1 MSVQA
6 NDPRDQWSVF
16 HFSQANSAG
25 DGQDDVPALLRRVA
39 DTIEERGEIDVM
51 DITFEKEITAEGPWP
66 SLTVY
71 YHRRDLQSSD

>member
-1 MSVQA
+1 MNVPA

-16 HFSQANSAG
+16 HFSQANPEG

-39 DTIEERGEIDVM
+39 DTIEGRGAIDVM

-71 YHRRDLQSSD
+71 YDRRDHRSND